1 MTDTPPA
8 RDPVRIALRA
18 MPMILFLSVCV
29 LVVRYSVESTISA
42 DAYFH
47 LRFGHEFLTDW
58 SLRHPGSVTSL
69 ATREWLPTQWSAQMA
84 MAALESR
91 FGLVGMAWYT
101 GAQILVL
108 VGTLYLTARRHTS
121 GLAAALI
128 TFFAVVASQQALSGR
143 PQVLSYVFVAVFTA
157 AWLESVRDG
166 RPRWWLVPLVWVWAT
181 VHGMW
186 PLGIVIGL
194 AAATGIL
201 LDRVHPLRA
210 RLRLFLVP
218 ALGAVAAALTPVG
231 PALYGAVLTVGARA
245 AYFSEWG
252 APNFTGRMA
261 LLPAVM
267 LALTLT
273 LRLRRGGTPWSDVIL
288 LAVAGGFVL
297 YSIRTLP
304 VAVAMMTP
312 LLATALAPYTGQ
324 PPISRRELLG
334 VFGGVLGSM
343 ALLALVVPRPPE
355 PGVAQEDWAD
365 EALDALP
372 AGTVLLNNQLW
383 GGYLMWRHPQLDL
396 VTHGYGDTFTDAE
409 LDRNLDIETLQPGWE
424 QLLQDTGA
432 RVALLGPDSA
442 LAYAL
447 ETGQGWTV
455 VRESDDMVLLEAP
468 DDSAG

>member
-1 MTDTPPA
+1 M
-8 RDPVRIALRA
+8 
-18 MPMILFLSVCV
+18 
-29 LVVRYSVESTISA
+29 
-42 DAYFH
+42 
-47 LRFGHEFLTDW
+47 
-58 SLRHPGSVTSL
+58 
-69 ATREWLPTQWSAQMA
+69 
-84 MAALESR
+84 
-91 FGLVGMAWYT
+91 
-101 GAQILVL
+101 
-108 VGTLYLTARRHTS
+108 
-121 GLAAALI
+121 AAALI
-128 TFFAVVASQQALSGR
+128 TFFAVLACQPALSGR

-166 RPRWWLVPLVWVWAT
+166 RPRWWLVPLLWVWAT

-201 LDRVHPLRA
+201 LDRVHPLRD

-218 ALGAVAAALTPVG
+218 VLGAVAAALTPVG
-231 PALYGAVLTVGARA
+231 PALYGAVLTVGSRA
-245 AYFSEWG
+245 EYFYEWG
-252 APNFTGRMA
+252 PPNFTGRMA
-261 LLPAVM
+261 LLPPLM
-267 LALTLT
+267 LALTLA
-273 LRLRRGGTPWSDVIL
+273 LRLRRGATPWSDLVL

-304 VAVAMMTP
+304 VAVAMLTS
-312 LLATALAPYTGQ
+312 LLAIAARAVHRAAARLAPGGD
-324 PPISRRELLG
+324 RRRGE
-334 VFGGVLGSM
+334 
-343 ALLALVVPRPPE
+343 RRRRH
-355 PGVAQEDWAD
+355 GVARAGGAPAARAGRRQEDWAD

-424 QLLQDTGA
+424 ELLEDTGA
-432 RVALLGPDSA
+432 RVALLDPDSA